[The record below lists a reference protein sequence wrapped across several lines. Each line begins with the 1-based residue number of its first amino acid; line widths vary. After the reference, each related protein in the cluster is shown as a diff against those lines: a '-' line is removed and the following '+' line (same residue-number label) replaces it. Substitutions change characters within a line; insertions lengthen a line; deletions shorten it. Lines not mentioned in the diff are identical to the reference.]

1 MGLRFRVSGYGLW
14 VMGYGLW
21 VMGLGVRDMGYGVMG
36 YGGSGYVLWVR
47 VGVHLTGAEEVKRPE
62 DLHFRDGGN
71 GVVSH
76 VTIHEFHA
84 ILLDHRVVI
93 GARYTN
99 QKRRHK

>member
-1 MGLRFRVSGYGLW
+1 MGYGLW
-14 VMGYGLW
+14 VMGYG
-21 VMGLGVRDMGYGVMG
+21 VGVRDMGYGVMG
-36 YGGSGYVLWVR
+36 YGGSGYGLWVR

-93 GARYTN
+93 GAPLN
-99 QKRRHK
+99 QSKKKAQMTAGVEYLDIYI